1 MENVEK
7 EDAQERQHSREYEE
21 EEYEEEDAP
30 ERQQE
35 DLWKHDDAA
44 LTLSATQVGRFT
56 LQASRH
62 RSDQKWLRGLP
73 AC

>member
-1 MENVEK
+1 MNHEQSSWKNIDFRGKVKNREGYFWSQDDRRQRQPVPRMENVEK

-35 DLWKHDDAA
+35 DL
-44 LTLSATQVGRFT
+44 
-56 LQASRH
+56 
-62 RSDQKWLRGLP
+62 
-73 AC
+73 